1 MCDRPAQVLCAGR
14 WRTADRVNV
23 PKGAPVTVGY
33 QGDMERFTKR
43 HGFYAHGMITAST
56 CTGRQRGKQASLLN
70 SSATPASRSPPPPGR
85 VRRASLAQSARR
97 RAPAL
102 RRRAVAG
109 GRLGAVPGARGR
121 RPGADGGQLWAGNHR
136 PVRVRPVF
144 GHHLQRAAAAPEALC
159 HPGLYDHCHRAPLAP
174 AQ

>member
-1 MCDRPAQVLCAGR
+1 LCDRPAQVLCAGR
-14 WRTADRVNV
+14 WRTADRVNASE
-23 PKGAPVTVGY
+23 GAPVTVGY
-33 QGDMERFTKR
+33 QDDVERCTER
-43 HGFYAHGMITAST
+43 QAYAYSMITAST

-70 SSATPASRSPPPPGR
+70 SSATPASRSSSPPGR
-85 VRRASLAQSARR
+85 VRRASLAQSATR